1 MKKYY
6 STGSEL
12 LAIIV
17 NTLVS
22 RLDKV
27 QSIVLTGSMVDAP
40 SLLPENDVDLILIYK
55 RKSDYLID
63 WFKLRQLYRIWKQLT
78 DGYHVDVVPL
88 FISTTKKIEPSI
100 FNFEAQQKHQCVWG
114 TDLLNQTSKIAVSD
128 IPITEYRRLLSNR
141 ALCLLEGFHNASDS
155 IEYSAW
161 QISKAVF
168 ALVDCA
174 LAKHQKASPYYQHK
188 VKLLKQIPM
197 HNNSS
202 LLELAKTSEKI
213 RQKRLHTLSLN
224 IKQFWFATHALYKE
238 IFCEYFGGSDEKVFD
253 LLKKQAQRRH
263 PNDILKA
270 FIKRSRILPNTAQT
284 IVSATMYGLYDDD
297 LNFNNSF
304 LSLIPNRH
312 FLENKVLNW
321 QTLRK
326 YSIRTW
332 YHVNH

>member
-40 SLLPENDVDLILIYK
+40 LLLPQNDVDLILIYK
-55 RKSDYLID
+55 KKSDYLID
-63 WFKLRQLYRIWKQLT
+63 WFKLRPLQKVWKELT
-78 DGYHVDVVPL
+78 GGYHVDIIPL
-88 FISTTKKIEPSI
+88 FMNSSKNINPSI
-100 FNFEAQQKHQCVWG
+100 FNYDAQQRHQCIWG
-114 TDLLNQTSKIAVSD
+114 TDWLNQTSRISISD
-128 IPITEYRRLLSNR
+128 IPIIEYERLLSNR
-141 ALCLLEGFHNASDS
+141 ALCLLEGFPNESDL

-161 QISKAVF
+161 QTSKAIF
-168 ALVDCA
+168 ALVDCT
-174 LAKHQKASPYYQHK
+174 LAKHQKASPCYQNK
-188 VKLLKQIPM
+188 VILLGQIPM
-197 HNNSS
+197 YRNSR
-202 LLELAKTSEKI
+202 LLELAETSEKI
-213 RQKRLHTLSLN
+213 RLQQLHKLSLN
-224 IKQFWFATHALYKE
+224 IKQFWFSTHTLYKS

-253 LLKKQAQRRH
+253 LLKKQAQRCQ
-263 PNDILKA
+263 PSDILKA

-284 IVSATMYGLYDDD
+284 IVSATMYGLYDED
-297 LNFNNSF
+297 LQFDKDFIALIPDRF
-304 LSLIPNRH
+304 LSMGKP
-312 FLENKVLNW
+312 VNW
-321 QTLRK
+321 QALRK